1 MKKNKKNLQVLKFL
15 LSFERELV
23 KNLQKYRI
31 YLKDFF

>member
-15 LSFERELV
+15 FCFERELV